1 MQLFFPIYWAWKHGI
16 NWFLSEFFFSGGHPT
31 STDSLQLPSE
41 KLSTLNIFNI
51 TLTTASNKMS
61 DGRNS
66 YDDNPNDI
74 NMSSL
79 LLVVIISSSSSIAV
93 SVVVVVIVVCR
104 RTKRSANRRNTE
116 NKEFTSKKDG
126 RVTSYASYDEI
137 DDRKI
142 ISSSMSQQQDTERN
156 YEGMSEGNFEK
167 YQYTTLP
174 RPRVF

>member
-1 MQLFFPIYWAWKHGI
+1 
-16 NWFLSEFFFSGGHPT
+16 
-31 STDSLQLPSE
+31 
-41 KLSTLNIFNI
+41 
-51 TLTTASNKMS
+51 MS

-74 NMSSL
+74 DMSSL

-104 RTKRSANRRNTE
+104 RTKRSANRRKTE
-116 NKEFTSKKDG
+116 NKEFTSKNDG
-126 RVTSYASYDEI
+126 RVMSIASYDEI

-142 ISSSMSQQQDTERN
+142 SLSTTSQQQDTEQN

-167 YQYTTLP
+167 YQYTALP
-174 RPRVF
+174 PRVF

>member
-1 MQLFFPIYWAWKHGI
+1 MKARNKLVPER
-16 NWFLSEFFFSGGHPT
+16 SFFSGGLPT

-74 NMSSL
+74 DMSSL
-79 LLVVIISSSSSIAV
+79 LMVVIISSSSSIAV

-104 RTKRSANRRNTE
+104 RTKRSAKEEKRKTRNLHQ
-116 NKEFTSKKDG
+116 KKMVG
-126 RVTSYASYDEI
+126 LRLMPHTMRLMI
-137 DDRKI
+137 
-142 ISSSMSQQQDTERN
+142 
-156 YEGMSEGNFEK
+156 EK
-167 YQYTTLP
+167 
-174 RPRVF
+174 